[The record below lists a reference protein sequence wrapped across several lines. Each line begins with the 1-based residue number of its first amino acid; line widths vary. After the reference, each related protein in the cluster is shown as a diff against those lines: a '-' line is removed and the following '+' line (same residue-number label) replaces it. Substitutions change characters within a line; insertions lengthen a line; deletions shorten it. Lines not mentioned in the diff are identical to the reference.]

1 MMMSFMNTV
10 IICIYVYICNVIL
23 SYTVLPNPLLKM
35 ENSLRDEIDLDLEY
49 EDHCDYIGMEDLSHI
64 STCDSTLNVTHLNIR
79 GIIGKQSDLL
89 KILNGYN
96 GKTITHLATI
106 NETWLT
112 SQNKNRLRINGY
124 KCISKERVGR
134 KGGGVCILSHDSLY
148 CTELTEINDTQYTT
162 FEHVCIEI
170 KMKDRNLTVVSLYR
184 PPNGNVTSF
193 LDEYQTY
200 LSHLSRLYP
209 KNRLI
214 IGTDHNLDLLK
225 YGCHK
230 PTQDFLDLNIDQNIL
245 PTITRPTR
253 FSHTTA
259 TLLDNILV
267 SIDIVDKCDSAIL
280 THDIS
285 DHLPCLLSIRDTISE
300 SKVTTTITSRKLT
313 KEAIESIRK
322 DLNMYTQEGVGT
334 EESFNNFHT
343 YLLNSL
349 DKHAPTK
356 TNRIGKKK
364 TIKEPWMTKGLKTS
378 SNIKLK
384 LYRGSLLKRDN
395 QNVRNKYTKYR
406 NLYQRLCRKSKM
418 AYYKEKC
425 IECRNNTKKLW
436 TIINQVIGKTNNK
449 MDTIEAIKVD
459 NILKHGPKEITNSLA
474 KYFSNVGQMFSS
486 KITKPNN
493 PIDYYLN
500 KIPRQQNSLFLSPT
514 TPNEIMRLIEK
525 LPNKRSSGHD
535 GISNILLKELKVE
548 LSIILCDIFN
558 ESMQEGVFPE
568 MMKLADVVPLYKS
581 KTREEPT
588 NYRPISLLLTLSKL
602 LEKIIYKRTYEF
614 LENNH
619 SLFTSQYGFRSKT

>member
-1 MMMSFMNTV
+1 
-10 IICIYVYICNVIL
+10 
-23 SYTVLPNPLLKM
+23 
-35 ENSLRDEIDLDLEY
+35 
-49 EDHCDYIGMEDLSHI
+49 
-64 STCDSTLNVTHLNIR
+64 
-79 GIIGKQSDLL
+79 
-89 KILNGYN
+89 
-96 GKTITHLATI
+96 
-106 NETWLT
+106 
-112 SQNKNRLRINGY
+112 
-124 KCISKERVGR
+124 
-134 KGGGVCILSHDSLY
+134 
-148 CTELTEINDTQYTT
+148 
-162 FEHVCIEI
+162 
-170 KMKDRNLTVVSLYR
+170 
-184 PPNGNVTSF
+184 
-193 LDEYQTY
+193 
-200 LSHLSRLYP
+200 
-209 KNRLI
+209 
-214 IGTDHNLDLLK
+214 
-225 YGCHK
+225 
-230 PTQDFLDLNIDQNIL
+230 
-245 PTITRPTR
+245 
-253 FSHTTA
+253 
-259 TLLDNILV
+259 
-267 SIDIVDKCDSAIL
+267 
-280 THDIS
+280 
-285 DHLPCLLSIRDTISE
+285 
-300 SKVTTTITSRKLT
+300 
-313 KEAIESIRK
+313 
-322 DLNMYTQEGVGT
+322 
-334 EESFNNFHT
+334 
-343 YLLNSL
+343 
-349 DKHAPTK
+349 
-356 TNRIGKKK
+356 
-364 TIKEPWMTKGLKTS
+364 MTKGLKTS

-384 LYRGSLLKRDN
+384 LYRDSLLKRDN

-535 GISNILLKELKVE
+535 GISNILLNELKVE

-619 SLFTSQYGFRSKT
+619 SLFTSQYGFRSKHSCENAISELLSTILKNKETKKHTMAVFLDLSKAFDSLEHEVLYRKLELYGIRGQSLDWYKSYLQNRSMRVKCRVGSTGQIEYSEYYKLDYGTPQGSCLGPLLFLIFSNDLHLVLEHCMGILFADDTTVYKGSTSLRYLKWCLEDDLGKLSDWFRANKLTLNIGKSQCVLFPATKP